1 MRRGGH
7 IPFRKELKYVLKR
20 LIFAVLS
27 STLCACVLVG
37 VVMATPQSGVTST
50 PIGSGTLDE
59 VNINVKTDPW
69 STHLRTKG
77 QSTVAVVENKV
88 SPGGTFGWH
97 SHPGPSLI
105 VVKSGAITFYHGD
118 DPTCT
123 GETYTAGQALVD
135 SGNDV
140 HVGRNEGVSDVIVIV
155 TRIIP
160 VGANPRTDQPDPG
173 FCGF

>member
-1 MRRGGH
+1 M
-7 IPFRKELKYVLKR
+7 FKR
-20 LIFAVLS
+20 LTVAALVSMLSVTAV
-27 STLCACVLVG
+27 VG
-37 VVMATPQSGVTST
+37 VALATSQADVTST

-59 VNINVKTDPW
+59 LNINVKTDPW
-69 STHLRTKG
+69 TLHLRTKG

-88 SPGGTFGWH
+88 IPGGTFGWH

-105 VVKSGAITFYHGD
+105 VVKSGEITFYHGD

-140 HVGRNEGVSDVIVIV
+140 HVGRNEGTADVIVIV

-160 VGANPRTDQPDPG
+160 VGANPRIDQPDPG

>member
-1 MRRGGH
+1 MYAVGALFVEREH
-7 IPFRKELKYVLKR
+7 DVFKR
-20 LIFAVLS
+20 LFLAALS
-27 STLCACVLVG
+27 ALLCVGVLVG
-37 VVMATPQSGVTST
+37 VVLATAQSGVTST

-69 STHLRTKG
+69 LAHLRTKG
-77 QSTVAVVENKV
+77 QSTVAVVENRV
-88 SPGGTFGWH
+88 IPGGTFGWH

-140 HVGRNEGVSDVIVIV
+140 HVGRNEGVVDVVVIV

-160 VGANPRTDQPDPG
+160 VGANPRNDELDPG